1 MNSSFYLALAL
12 LVAVV
17 IADNTR
23 DKKEVIYNPYGQITD
38 ANKFLATAGYNNYN
52 NYQQLPYNNNNYY
65 QPAAYSAYNHQYYQQ
80 QQPYQRV
87 GGYPYNGDIAT
98 GYNYQQHHNQYNYP
112 YNSGYQQYSGFQQYP
127 YNINQQY
134 PYNINQQYSAYQ
146 QQYPYGYQN
155 AYGHQQYPFGYNNAY
170 NFNQVLRQAP
180 AYPSTGAQPIS
191 PPVPHPFYHVQGT
204 YYPTTTEVNKP
215 PVTVAPVDPKK
226 TY

>member
-1 MNSSFYLALAL
+1 MNSSFYVALAL

-17 IADNTR
+17 IADNSR
-23 DKKEVIYNPYGQITD
+23 SKKEVIYNPYGQITD
-38 ANKFLATAGYNNYN
+38 ANKFLTTAGYNNHN
-52 NYQQLPYNNNNYY
+52 NYQQLPYNNYYY
-65 QPAAYSAYNHQYYQQ
+65 QPAAYSAYNQQHYQQ

-98 GYNYQQHHNQYNYP
+98 GYNHQHHYNRQQHYNQYNNFP
-112 YNSGYQQYSGFQQYP
+112 YGGYQQYSGLQQYP

-134 PYNINQQYSAYQ
+134 GAYQ
-146 QQYPYGYQN
+146 QQFPYGYQN
-155 AYGHQQYPFGYNNAY
+155 AYGHQQNPFSYNNAY

-180 AYPSTGAQPIS
+180 AYPSSGAQAVS

-204 YYPTTTEVNKP
+204 YYPTSTEVNKP
-215 PVTVAPVDPKK
+215 PVTVATVDPKK